1 MREGGNACGGGIS
14 ESTSMKEHLSVFFK
28 KLQGE
33 RRREKAE
40 NDRERV
46 VVGRILIT
54 EAAPG
59 PVTQSESLYADTA

>member
-1 MREGGNACGGGIS
+1 MLRVSLSMREGGNVCGGGIS

-33 RRREKAE
+33 CRRE

-46 VVGRILIT
+46 VVGRKLNT
-54 EAAPG
+54 EAARRP
-59 PVTQSESLYADTA
+59 PAR